1 VAKQA
6 SRKKKQGRIVRYFRE
21 TVAELRK
28 VNWPTRKEATQL
40 TLIVLAVIGVTS
52 VFLGLMDFI
61 FARLV
66 ALVVGLG

>member
-1 VAKQA
+1 M
-6 SRKKKQGRIVRYFRE
+6 RYLRE

-52 VFLGLMDFI
+52 IFLGLMDFI
-61 FARLV
+61 FARLI